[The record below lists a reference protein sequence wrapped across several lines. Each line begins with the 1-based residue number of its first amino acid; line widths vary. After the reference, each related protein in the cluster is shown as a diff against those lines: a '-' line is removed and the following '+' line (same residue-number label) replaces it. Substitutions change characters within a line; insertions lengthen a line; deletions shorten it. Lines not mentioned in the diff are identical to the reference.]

1 MLNGEKQII
10 GFRAGSGVSKS
21 TLNGKTTTLADGYN
35 INMLSASLFRL
46 DWNNNRIYNYVTA
59 FDNESTPGDSGF
71 GFYLYDNE
79 KKQWV
84 LLGTLYG
91 VAGNTSILW
100 AIYNKYDKATVDS
113 LKDDFR
119 KDIALNGSDTEI
131 SEGNKYTLND
141 QTSEIEETKTKGQ
154 KKDLYFSGGG
164 NIILADNLNQ
174 GNGGLVFDEGKDYT
188 IKGKDG
194 KVCNIGIWSRSQFNH
209 MKFKFIRK
217 YPASP
222 GAPVCRF
229 IHQ

>member
-59 FDNESTPGDSGF
+59 FDNESTPGDSGS

-141 QTSEIEETKTKGQ
+141 QTSEI
-154 KKDLYFSGGG
+154 
-164 NIILADNLNQ
+164 
-174 GNGGLVFDEGKDYT
+174 
-188 IKGKDG
+188 
-194 KVCNIGIWSRSQFNH
+194 
-209 MKFKFIRK
+209 
-217 YPASP
+217 
-222 GAPVCRF
+222 
-229 IHQ
+229 